1 MCISTKLLIKG
12 FEPALRF
19 KNERLRRDVG
29 HAAKL
34 LHSAA
39 KRQASNVLLLP
50 SEIVPVIG
58 RKIPQRADCN
68 ELKGA
73 AQIGQ
78 GRAIIAMQRVE
89 RARLETIDGVQH
101 PGEEFIL
108 LVANRF
114 NEVTP

>member
-1 MCISTKLLIKG
+1 MCIGTKLLIKG

-19 KNERLRRDVG
+19 KNERLRRGVG

-34 LHSAA
+34 LHRAA
-39 KRQASNVLLLP
+39 ERQASNVLFLP

-73 AQIGQ
+73 AQWTGPSDNSHAASRTCSL
-78 GRAIIAMQRVE
+78 GNNRRRPASRRRVHH
-89 RARLETIDGVQH
+89 ARRQSL
-101 PGEEFIL
+101 
-108 LVANRF
+108 
-114 NEVTP
+114 